1 MTLSPELLA
10 RVDGLRGGGSRSS
23 QVELLCWAALGRR
36 GAASGG
42 SAEPRGD
49 GSVSGGREA
58 SRERSVRIQ
67 RRVRGF

>member
-23 QVELLCWAALGRR
+23 QVELLCWAALGRQPVER
-36 GAASGG
+36 V
-42 SAEPRGD
+42 SAEPGSE
-49 GSVSGGREA
+49 GSVSGRMA
-58 SRERSVRIQ
+58 ARVRSEGIQ